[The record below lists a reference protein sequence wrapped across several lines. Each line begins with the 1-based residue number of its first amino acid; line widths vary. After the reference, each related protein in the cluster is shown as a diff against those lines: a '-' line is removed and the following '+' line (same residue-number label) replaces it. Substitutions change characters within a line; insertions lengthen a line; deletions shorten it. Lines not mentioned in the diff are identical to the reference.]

1 MDQETF
7 QAMVKLAKRV
17 YLDSGPD
24 ETAHRLAGHVLRL
37 NDSLRD
43 GGNLTELQTVQHV
56 VY

>member
-43 GGNLTELQTVQHV
+43 GGNLTQLQTVQHV

>member
-24 ETAHRLAGHVLRL
+24 QTAHRLACHVLRL